1 MSDDMPPTDDLTLA
15 ALGWQEFFAEQVSDA
30 DLEAAPPVRVTEVHR
45 SGLRALGAGL
55 DRRIPPG
62 VAATVGDWMLLDR
75 DRPVDSRVLDRH
87 SLIKRRA
94 PGKGH
99 EVQLIAANIDTVFIV
114 TSCTREFNV
123 ARLERYAA
131 LTLEAG
137 AVPVI
142 VMTKPDLCD
151 DAQAMADRARTISDR
166 VEVVVLDARG
176 DAPRRDLARWCGPG
190 QTVAFLGSSG
200 VGKSTLVNALSDG
213 PEIATQPAREA
224 DDRGRH
230 TTTHR
235 QMHLLGNGCVV
246 LDTPGMRELQL
257 TDTADGLATLFA
269 DLEML
274 AGQCKFRDCAHER
287 EPGCAIMAALD
298 AGDIDAN
305 RVERWKV
312 LVAEDTFN
320 TESLSGRRWDEKERA
335 EGIRDRRAR
344 LGKGG

>member
-15 ALGWQEFFAEQVSDA
+15 ALGWQAFFADQVSDA

-131 LTLEAG
+131 LTFEAG

-176 DAPRRDLARWCGPG
+176 DAPRRDLARWCRPG

-200 VGKSTLVNALSDG
+200 
-213 PEIATQPAREA
+213 
-224 DDRGRH
+224 
-230 TTTHR
+230 
-235 QMHLLGNGCVV
+235 VV

-287 EPGCAIMAALD
+287 EPGCAIKAALD